1 MRDFRLVFLFELRE
15 TLRKKSL
22 IITTAVLSILVFLAA
37 CIPMFM
43 NLGASVEEPVDDPI
57 AEMLFVDAYYVFK
70 NEEDFKILNEVLSI
84 YPDMILSEDDDL
96 QQMVLDG
103 EVNAVIVVE
112 SLSSFKYITKD
123 QSITN
128 RDAMTFQAL
137 LQVINS
143 NKILEDA
150 GLDTLFIYN
159 TINTP
164 VTMETE
170 ILGKNSSLGIPIG
183 MAIMFI
189 LYMVI
194 LLYGNGVSTSVARE
208 KDSRTMELLI
218 TSTSTRDLILGKVF
232 AAGLAGVL
240 QSAIIILGAYLG
252 FKISKGHYP
261 EMILMLLEGQLSF
274 DVIMVYLLFSVV
286 GYILYLFVFAAMGS
300 LVSKVEDV
308 ASVTTPITLL
318 FVVAYMI
325 ATISFQNPNLKITT
339 ISSYIPF
346 ISIFTMPIRYML
358 TTVSFVEIGISV
370 VIMIVTVYLLSIL
383 SIKIYRFGSLN
394 YGNKLKLST
403 VLKGLRKE

>member
-43 NLGASVEEPVDDPI
+43 NLGSSVEEPIDDPI

-70 NEEDFKILNEVLSI
+70 NEEDFKILNQVLSI
-84 YPDMILSEDDDL
+84 YPDMILNEDDDL

-123 QSITN
+123 QSLTN
-128 RDAMTFQAL
+128 SDALTFQAL

-252 FKISKGHYP
+252 FMISKGHYP